1 MSVIPSLPASLAQL
15 QSLANFI
22 DTGSS
27 NATFILYDDSKPA
40 NVTIAA
46 NNSAGLVTLTLP
58 KPCFK
63 ELKSNGIELFPS
75 DVATVTKTGTA
86 VWARLYNGNGD
97 AVADFT
103 VGTDITMTNSSL
115 VLGAS
120 LTMNS
125 ITLSPST

>member
-1 MSVIPSLPASLAQL
+1 MSVIPSMAAGLAQL
-15 QSLANFI
+15 QALANFL

-27 NATFILYDDSKPA
+27 NATFIFYDDTKPD
-40 NVTIAA
+40 NVAIAA
-46 NNSAGLVTLTLP
+46 NNSAALVTITLP

-63 ELKSNGIELFPS
+63 ELKNSSVELFPS

-97 AVADFT
+97 AVADFA

-115 VLGAS
+115 ILGAS

-125 ITLSPST
+125 IILSPST